1 MLLANFANYR
11 CTTYA
16 GFHSVF
22 TSEPV
27 QFTQR
32 TRWQFP
38 LFLSGTT
45 VDGNDPGRTPKERP
59 QSPRTFAL
67 LLIKRATALLTPQ
80 LTTIIKHNNRHRI
93 HLIKSS
99 FILRHH
105 RAHYSPPL
113 SLSFRRQPVCI
124 RCCTLLPSHC
134 NNNLLTTTT
143 TANNDEKEVEVK
155 KNRRERL
162 RQRSNRTHKSA
173 RDIELRKT
181 IPSLSLSL
189 SQLCSFGKSGSLC
202 VLFCSLSPRL

>member
-1 MLLANFANYR
+1 MEAAYGGDGALIFFGFNFIRISKTNRQSDLFSRTASLLLANFANYR

-105 RAHYSPPL
+105 RAHYS
-113 SLSFRRQPVCI
+113 
-124 RCCTLLPSHC
+124 
-134 NNNLLTTTT
+134 
-143 TANNDEKEVEVK
+143 
-155 KNRRERL
+155 
-162 RQRSNRTHKSA
+162 
-173 RDIELRKT
+173 
-181 IPSLSLSL
+181 LSLSL
-189 SQLCSFGKSGSLC
+189 SSPPPPASLHP
-202 VLFCSLSPRL
+202 LLYAAAFSL